1 MAAPI
6 LQNPR
11 RNTLLS
17 SDRLSYAQS
26 MLPILRILPVGGV
39 LLAMLLLILA
49 LNPPGASRSQGSPSM
64 VTARG
69 ALLERS
75 HHPEWRQLLILAAT
89 RRANELSRLRDLP
102 DTPVRTA
109 PDAPVATEM
118 KTDVV
123 STEPKAT
130 SGNAVQDDRQNPA
143 QGSSE
148 DSPQGAAQDAP
159 PAPPQES
166 QQEPQQESQQDSP
179 QVASTEPSQATPQ
192 EPPRDPSQDA
202 TKVTELPTDQ
212 ASVAPDDATGS
223 TANASTATLPLEIGE
238 PSASELPVTK
248 QDDHPPVI
256 TPARLKSRHHTRTRH
271 VRVARRYYQP
281 LPKPAPFPPFFPFS
295 LFVPLNTDPVARAG
309 TFTPD

>member
-1 MAAPI
+1 MAARI

-11 RNTLLS
+11 RNMLLTL
-17 SDRLSYAQS
+17 DRLSYAQS

-39 LLAMLLLILA
+39 LLAILLLILA
-49 LNPPGASRSQGSPSM
+49 LNPPGSSRSQGSPSM

-69 ALLERS
+69 PLLERS

-89 RRANELSRLRDLP
+89 RRANELNRLRDLP

-109 PDAPVATEM
+109 PDAPIATEM
-118 KTDVV
+118 KPDVV
-123 STEPKAT
+123 STPPKAT
-130 SGNAVQDDRQNPA
+130 SGNAVQDEPQKPA

-148 DSPQGAAQDAP
+148 DLPQGAPQDSPP
-159 PAPPQES
+159 PAPQES
-166 QQEPQQESQQDSP
+166 QQESQQAAP
-179 QVASTEPSQATPQ
+179 QIASTEPSQATPK

-202 TKVTELPTDQ
+202 AKVAELPTDQ

-248 QDDHPPVI
+248 QEDHPPAI

-271 VRVARRYYQP
+271 VRVAGRSYKP

-295 LFVPLNTDPVARAG
+295 LFLPLNTDPVARAG